1 MNLPRRLAATALGL
15 LLLASL
21 ARAEVEVAVYVNGN
35 LFTYDISQM
44 PDLDQRREAASGIPG
59 LPGNG
64 GMYCVPTSALN
75 MMMYAANHGFPFVA
89 PGPGNYQLQSLYNLC
104 TQNLLAMGM
113 LMNTDP
119 ADGTDGAGFYN
130 GIKDWLGQS
139 APGLFTV
146 TSGGAQGNY
155 SPTLKHLAKAAI
167 HGSLV
172 SFGYGRYKAVAL
184 WNGIPVL
191 ERDGG
196 HIVTLGRASS
206 VGGVLSAGLR
216 DPANPDDGKLTTQ
229 SWFGNREVTIENQLV
244 TTATS
249 FSSIKL
255 MSAIDYDPDKEKN
268 AYIDG
273 YVAFKPKFG
282 LTWAPDPPSKTTV
295 LGTLAVASF
304 FGSQA
309 PAQQAITIEGLV
321 LDAIVG
327 PDQNTVLAL
336 VSPKSGGVIELVEV
350 DLLDSGNR
358 KFIEV
363 PHALSIHVSR
373 TRRVYAA
380 APDAITVFDLGDE
393 LVETTVIPPFPVS
406 GICFDD
412 ATDEAI
418 LLGSDAKKLA
428 RWKDGLGGSPTVID
442 LPPALTMGGKATI
455 AVDPT
460 TGDIL
465 FATEKSPSIIRVG
478 DSDTPNPVVKEID
491 LPGLPFP
498 DTLDV
503 DDIGH
508 LFAVVSGRVYELAPD
523 GQGDWKVVD
532 GAPFDNWP
540 ANAAFRVTRSR
551 SNHDPATM
559 SGPQFRNLVEAEL
572 TGLIDGPFVPDCD
585 NEPSN
590 LEYGLGKPGAFGVP
604 HLAALDPPTLGLSSS
619 IQLTNG
625 RPGALPVLLL
635 STQSAALPFDGGTLH
650 VEPQFVF
657 PLSVPIPA
665 NGTLTLPGTLP
676 GDPAYCGFT
685 LYHQMLFVDP
695 SAAGAKHTAQT
706 NGLARTFGS

>member
-1 MNLPRRLAATALGL
+1 MNLPRRLASTGLGL
-15 LLLASL
+15 LLCASL
-21 ARAEVEVAVYVNGN
+21 ARAEVEVAVYVDAN
-35 LFTYDISQM
+35 LFLYDISQM
-44 PDLDQRREAASGIPG
+44 PDLDQRREAAPGIPG

-64 GMYCVPTSALN
+64 GMYCVPTSAMN
-75 MMMYAANHGFPFVA
+75 MMIYAANHGFPFVA
-89 PGPGNYQLQSLYNLC
+89 PGPGNYQLPSAYNAC
-104 TQNLLAMGM
+104 TQLLLSMGM
-113 LMNTDP
+113 LMNTDA
-119 ADGTDGAGFYN
+119 ADGTDGAGFHD
-130 GIKDWLGQS
+130 GIKDWLAQS

-172 SFGYGRYKAVAL
+172 SLGYGRYKVVGL
-184 WNGIPVL
+184 WNGLPVL

-196 HIVTLGRASS
+196 HVVTLGRASS
-206 VGGVLSAGLR
+206 VGGVLTAGLR
-216 DPANPDDGKLTTQ
+216 DPAHPDDGKLTTQ
-229 SWFGNREVTIENQLV
+229 SWFGNREVTIENRV
-244 TTATS
+244 VATANA
-249 FSSIKL
+249 FSSIKV
-255 MSAIDYDPDKEKN
+255 MSAIDYDPYKEKN

-273 YVAFKPKFG
+273 YVAIKPKFG
-282 LTWAPDPPSKTTV
+282 LTWAPDPPSQTTL
-295 LGTLAVASF
+295 LGTLAAASF
-304 FGSQA
+304 VGSQA
-309 PAQQAITIEGLV
+309 PSQQSITIEGLV

-336 VSPKSGGVIELVEV
+336 VSPKSGGAIELVEV
-350 DLLDSGNR
+350 DLLDSGYR

-363 PHALSIHVSR
+363 PGARSIHVSR

-380 APDAITVFDLGDE
+380 APNAITVFDLGDE
-393 LVETTVIPPFPVS
+393 LVETSVIPPFPVA
-406 GICFDD
+406 GLCFDD

-418 LLGSDAKKLA
+418 LLGSDVQKLA

-442 LPPALTMGGKATI
+442 LPSALTMGGKATI

-460 TGDIL
+460 TGDVL
-465 FATEKSPSIIRVG
+465 FATEKSPSVFRVS
-478 DSDTPNPVVKEID
+478 DSDGPNPVVKEFA

-508 LFAVVSGRVYELAPD
+508 LFAVVSERVFELALD
-523 GQGDWKVVD
+523 GQGDWKVVV
-532 GAPFDNWP
+532 GAPFENWP

-559 SGPQFRNLVEAEL
+559 SGPAFRNLAEADL
-572 TGLIDGPFVPDCD
+572 AGLVDGPFVPDCD
-585 NEPSN
+585 SEPSN

-604 HLAALDPPTLGLSSS
+604 HLAALDLPTLGLSSS

-625 RPGALPVLLL
+625 RPGAFPVLLL

-650 VEPQFVF
+650 VDPQFVF

-665 NGTLTLPGTLP
+665 DGTLTLPGTLP

-685 LYHQMLFVDP
+685 LYHQMLFFDP
-695 SAAGAKHTAQT
+695 SAAGAKHTAQS